1 MKTDNT
7 ASYKKGEMIT
17 VDITDFGENG
27 EGIGKTDA
35 FTWFIKDTVIG
46 DKVKAKVMKTKKSY
60 GYARLES
67 IVMENVRWQEAVAD
81 VHYKA
86 LIIKRS
92 FNLSKTKWKII

>member
-46 DKVKAKVMKTKKSY
+46 DKVTAKVMKTKKSY

-67 IVMENVRWQEAVAD
+67 IVKESNVLWQEAVED

-86 LIIKRS
+86 LIIVRS
-92 FNLSKTKWKII
+92 LN